1 MRYRRQVALIL
12 ALGIMWG
19 LVYYVRVARAQ
30 AWSDTCAHPRD
41 LCVAGAQS
49 TRLTCYSN
57 CDSQYGS
64 GTQADITCRNSCDAT
79 YSSYVA
85 ANCTT
90 PYNNCMSLRSGT
102 CSGTLCPSYC
112 SGTTG
117 VVSCS
122 YSDPA
127 MDCQFSC
134 GCPLSSKPPCS
145 GAVCTGT
152 LWSCNSPILLD
163 PSGEGFSLT
172 NVENGVWFDL
182 AAQGGLQKWSWTA
195 SNSTNG
201 FLVLD
206 RNGNGIID
214 DGTELFGS
222 VTPQPP
228 SEFPNGFLALAVF
241 DKPENGGNDDG
252 FIDANDEIYSKLR
265 VWVDKNHDGV
275 SQPDELYSLS
285 ALSIARIDLQS
296 EVKPRTDEYGNLFY
310 LRARVWDGKG
320 HRGGRWAW
328 DVYLR
333 DADLARKAAK

>member
-145 GAVCTGT
+145 GEAQRAAWLSRTARAAPGQKDQT
-152 LWSCNSPILLD
+152 SGSCELLK
-163 PSGEGFSLT
+163 L
-172 NVENGVWFDL
+172 N
-182 AAQGGLQKWSWTA
+182 AARHCCCKRLPAGP
-195 SNSTNG
+195 
-201 FLVLD
+201 V
-206 RNGNGIID
+206 R
-214 DGTELFGS
+214 
-222 VTPQPP
+222 TP
-228 SEFPNGFLALAVF
+228 
-241 DKPENGGNDDG
+241 
-252 FIDANDEIYSKLR
+252 
-265 VWVDKNHDGV
+265 
-275 SQPDELYSLS
+275 
-285 ALSIARIDLQS
+285 
-296 EVKPRTDEYGNLFY
+296 
-310 LRARVWDGKG
+310 RARRSTSYPPAGSAVGPG
-320 HRGGRWAW
+320 SRSRGFA
-328 DVYLR
+328 
-333 DADLARKAAK
+333 AAR